1 MKKSIALLTA
11 LLMVLCLA
19 GCGTSET
26 AAPEKSPA
34 ESGAAEPETQASQ
47 TVPPSPSGEP
57 ETGKIIVT
65 DMMGRQITL
74 DAPAERVVALTAAD
88 CEILYAIGAGDL
100 LVGRGEYCDYPEEV
114 RDIPAVQS
122 GNETNIEQIIALRP
136 QVVFMSTM
144 AQSLEHVTSLE
155 AAGIKVVESRE
166 TSIDGVYYSIG
177 VIGAVTGHD
186 DEAAALIENM
196 KASFAQLS
204 ENAPGDGTKTVYFE
218 VSPLEWGLWTA
229 GKNTYMN
236 EIAEMLGY
244 SLRYAPS
251 MRNGLHRSD
260 RGNAILANV
269 ALADVRLEAPIAVPP
284 NFLAIGLNYSA
295 HVDES
300 GMQKPEMPVVFNK
313 QVSCVNGPF
322 DPIEVPTVAP
332 TLVDYEGELG
342 VVIGT
347 RCRNVSAADAPGVV
361 AGYVVVNDVSV
372 RDWQM
377 ASQTMTMGK
386 SWDTHGPIGPWLVTT
401 DELTDPHQL
410 RIRTWVDDELR
421 QDASTAQMIT
431 NCWELIEFMSTA
443 FTLLPGTIIATGTPS
458 GVGFVMDPPRCLD
471 PGMRV
476 RIEIE
481 GIGTI
486 DNPVVAQ
493 PT

>member
-196 KASFAQLS
+196 NASFAQLS

-244 SLRYAPS
+244 
-251 MRNGLHRSD
+251 RNVFEDVEGWAEVSEEQV
-260 RGNAILANV
+260 LARNPDYIVTIAMYYGEGPTPVEEIMGRPGWQNV
-269 ALADVRLEAPIAVPP
+269 AAVKNGAVFEADADSFTRPGPRLVDAAQAFGD
-284 NFLAIGLNYSA
+284 FLAA
-295 HVDES
+295 H
-300 GMQKPEMPVVFNK
+300 K
-313 QVSCVNGPF
+313 
-322 DPIEVPTVAP
+322 
-332 TLVDYEGELG
+332 
-342 VVIGT
+342 
-347 RCRNVSAADAPGVV
+347 
-361 AGYVVVNDVSV
+361 
-372 RDWQM
+372 
-377 ASQTMTMGK
+377 
-386 SWDTHGPIGPWLVTT
+386 
-401 DELTDPHQL
+401 
-410 RIRTWVDDELR
+410 
-421 QDASTAQMIT
+421 
-431 NCWELIEFMSTA
+431 
-443 FTLLPGTIIATGTPS
+443 
-458 GVGFVMDPPRCLD
+458 
-471 PGMRV
+471 
-476 RIEIE
+476 
-481 GIGTI
+481 
-486 DNPVVAQ
+486 
-493 PT
+493 